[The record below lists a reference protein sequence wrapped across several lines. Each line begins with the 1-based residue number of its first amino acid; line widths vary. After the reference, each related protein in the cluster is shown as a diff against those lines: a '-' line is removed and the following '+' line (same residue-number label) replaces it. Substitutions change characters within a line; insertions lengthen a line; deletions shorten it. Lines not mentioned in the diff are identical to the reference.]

1 MKEKNVSKEQ
11 IELFLREVDTSFP
24 TPLSKKHNLSD
35 YAWKLFEKAT
45 LCMEIQ
51 DGRIFSVAAGYTENV
66 IENRGYLSMVATA
79 DGYQGRGYA
88 KKLVKQFLE
97 AASDAQLD
105 AVHLYAVSTNT
116 KAVSMYEK
124 LGFEEWKLSDEP
136 RPDDLH
142 LIYYL
147 SIIETGETG
156 RAPSLLFIFYFH
168 RSEEYLKSL

>member
-1 MKEKNVSKEQ
+1 
-11 IELFLREVDTSFP
+11 
-24 TPLSKKHNLSD
+24 
-35 YAWKLFEKAT
+35 
-45 LCMEIQ
+45 
-51 DGRIFSVAAGYTENV
+51 
-66 IENRGYLSMVATA
+66 MVATA

-147 SIIETGETG
+147 AIIETGETG
-156 RAPSLLFIFYFH
+156 QTTVSPVHFLFPSL
-168 RSEEYLKSL
+168 